1 MKKYNLAKRKG
12 GISKGSLRPRKRAQ
26 REGMDRLRR
35 QGTRILGKTEITSGV
50 LHSHVFVCM
59 YVCACLCLR
68 VSRDTVSDVHY
79 AALPRRLN

>member
-12 GISKGSLRPRKRAQ
+12 GISKGSLRPWKRAQ

-35 QGTRILGKTEITSGV
+35 QGTRILGKTEITSGLV
-50 LHSHVFVCM
+50 HSYVFVCM
-59 YVCACLCLR
+59 YVCACLC
-68 VSRDTVSDVHY
+68 VSQDTVSDVHY